1 MASPQIIKI
10 IADMQAASDVAR
22 AGGLRVVLVP
32 TMGYL
37 HAGHESLIRR
47 ASREGDVVVVSLFV
61 NPTQFG
67 PNEDYSSY
75 PRDFDR
81 DFDRITV
88 SGGHVVFAPTVDEI
102 YPDGFSTRVEVD
114 GLTERLC
121 GASRP
126 GHFSGVATVVAKLFG
141 AVKPHAAVFG
151 QKDAQQVLVVRRLT
165 RDLNLDVEVLVSPTI
180 REPDGLARSSR
191 NVHLSVAER
200 RHAPILFSALQEG
213 EHLIRMGI
221 RNRGLVLDRMTSLL
235 ARVPDSVI
243 DYVEAV
249 DAESLKSE
257 SCLGPVTLLALA
269 VKFGRAR
276 LIDNVIVDLPICP
289 PK

>member
-1 MASPQIIKI
+1 
-10 IADMQAASDVAR
+10 MQAASDVAR
-22 AGGLRVVLVP
+22 VGGLRVVLVP

-67 PNEDYSSY
+67 PNEDYSTY

-81 DFDRITV
+81 DCERIAA
-88 SGGHVVFAPTVDEI
+88 SGGHMVFAPAVDEI

-126 GHFSGVATVVAKLFG
+126 GHFGGVATVVAKLFG

-151 QKDAQQVLVVRRLT
+151 QKDAQQVLVIRRLT

-191 NVHLSVAER
+191 NVYLSDAER
-200 RHAPILFSALQEG
+200 RRAPVLYSTLQEG

-221 RNRGLVLDRMTSLL
+221 RDRGQVLDRMTSLL
-235 ARVPDSVI
+235 TKIPDTVI

-249 DAESLKSE
+249 DAESLKPE
-257 SCLGPVTLLALA
+257 SCLGSVTLLALA

-276 LIDNVIVDLPICP
+276 LIDNVIVYLPICL
-289 PK
+289 PKST